1 MFFVNTKGFNPR
13 GTAMKFTTPRR
24 TPEKAEIKP
33 TNPLWIITAMLAI
46 FAAAAAAIVAFG

>member
-1 MFFVNTKGFNPR
+1 MFFVNMKGFNPR